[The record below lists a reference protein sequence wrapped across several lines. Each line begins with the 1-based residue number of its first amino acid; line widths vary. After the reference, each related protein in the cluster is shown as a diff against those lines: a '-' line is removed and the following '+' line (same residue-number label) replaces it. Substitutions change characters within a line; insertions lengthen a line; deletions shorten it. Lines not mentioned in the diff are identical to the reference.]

1 MVRTR
6 PVPVFGTSVSLTSGM
21 NAYFR
26 WNQANLGGS
35 MRIAVYAFDDIT
47 MFHLAAPLM
56 VFGEVGRLGLA
67 SDWQT
72 RLWSDREGTIH
83 TIEGYPIGEVAGP
96 DTVEWADI
104 IVFPSWPQ
112 SLV

>member
-1 MVRTR
+1 
-6 PVPVFGTSVSLTSGM
+6 
-21 NAYFR
+21 
-26 WNQANLGGS
+26 

-67 SDWQT
+67 PDWQT
-72 RLWSDREGTIH
+72 RLWSDREGTIR

-96 DTVEWADI
+96 ATVEWADI

-112 SLV
+112 SLLPVNDLSNVAVPCASTLKPFLFEIGL